1 MKKLVILILFALIAL
16 NPRAAFGQTD
26 LEKDPAFLAI
36 DKAIDLKAIPP
47 QMNVNL
53 PKFLLK
59 DAISGLN
66 DTNFGSLGPELAE
79 LVKDVKLIRVVIFE
93 ADSDQ
98 REGLEKGLKTL
109 QTELDA
115 KWTAILKLPEDN
127 INIYAKSDASGES
140 MAGVALL
147 INDGGD
153 AVVANLVGNVSLG
166 KLIKLAMQSKKLPKD
181 LLQKLSGIGEQST
194 APAASQPDKSEKEM
208 EPVSAGSTSSP
219 AKTTEAK

>member
-1 MKKLVILILFALIAL
+1 MKKLVILLLLLLTWHPLAG
-16 NPRAAFGQTD
+16 FGQTD

-36 DKAIDLKAIPP
+36 DKALDLKAIPP
-47 QMNVNL
+47 QVNVNL
-53 PKFLLK
+53 PKFLIK

-93 ADSDQ
+93 ADSDK
-98 REGLEKGLKTL
+98 RDDLEKGMKTL

-115 KWTAILKLPEDN
+115 KWTTILKVPEEN

-147 INDGGD
+147 IHDDGN

-166 KLIKLAMQSKKLPKD
+166 KLIKLALQSKKLPKD
-181 LLQKLSGIGEQST
+181 LLQKLSGIGEQT
-194 APAASQPDKSEKEM
+194 TAASAPKTDKSEKEK
-208 EPVSAGSTSSP
+208 ETGPAASSSSP
-219 AKTTEAK
+219 AKTAEAK

>member
-1 MKKLVILILFALIAL
+1 MKKLVILLLFLLAWH
-16 NPRAAFGQTD
+16 PQTGFGQTD

-36 DKAIDLKAIPP
+36 DKALDLKAVHP
-47 QMNVNL
+47 QVNVNL

-79 LVKDVKLIRVVIFE
+79 LVKDVKLIRVVVFE
-93 ADSDQ
+93 ADGDQ
-98 REGLEKGLKTL
+98 AESLEKGLKIL
-109 QTELDA
+109 QAELDA
-115 KWTAILKLPEDN
+115 KWTTILKVPEEN

-147 INDGGD
+147 INDRGD

-181 LLQKLSGIGEQST
+181 LLQKLSGIGEKTT

-208 EPVSAGSTSSP
+208 EPVSAGSTTSP
-219 AKTTEAK
+219 AKPAETK